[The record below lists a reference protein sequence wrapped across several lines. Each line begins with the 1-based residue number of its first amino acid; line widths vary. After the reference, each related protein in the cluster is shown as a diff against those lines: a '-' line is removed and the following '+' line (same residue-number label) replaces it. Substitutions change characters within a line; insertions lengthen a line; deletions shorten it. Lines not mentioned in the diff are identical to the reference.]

1 MLKKRKKKKKG
12 TRHFYSFV
20 FLLCYTLNSIG
31 ILNFLLKKKKRRFIF
46 LINLEVQLRKQPS
59 SSSSKMLNIKNRKE
73 RKDRINKWING

>member
-59 SSSSKMLNIKNRKE
+59 SSSKMLNIKNRKE